1 MEKTTM
7 KSNYF
12 AACTTLDQLKS
23 TYRTLC
29 KSNHPDLHPND
40 LHSLGMALIID
51 GFQLLLHQ
59 LSIHLSG
66 GNIAVPHHLLNARD
80 QKPEKDNAF
89 GGGAGMGVSITPIS
103 LLVIQGE
110 SVRVVSVDQ
119 PAATAA
125 ERIIDL
131 VPGVMDKVG
140 DLIDKKKGNDAP
152 AAEE

>member
-1 MEKTTM
+1 MAHPISELMGVTM
-7 KSNYF
+7 DKIRSMMDANTVIGQPIE
-12 AACTTLDQLKS
+12 AGGATVLPIC
-23 TYRTLC
+23 RI
-29 KSNHPDLHPND
+29 
-40 LHSLGMALIID
+40 SLRYA
-51 GFQLLLHQ
+51 
-59 LSIHLSG
+59 SG
-66 GNIAVPHHLLNARD
+66 GSDFAQKN